1 MVAVDLILLLVGLTA
16 LVMGSRFSVRQAVA
30 IAEHYRLS
38 DVFIGVAVLAIG
50 SDLPEIVISLTASMH
65 QSAQVDTSGLIVG
78 NAIGSNFSQIG
89 LILGIVGMFGYLT
102 LGRELVFSHGGVLLG
117 AILYLLLA
125 SLDGDI
131 SRVEGGILVL
141 AFVVYLVML
150 YGQEHREPVKRR
162 RKKMP
167 GMIKTWLLLLLS
179 LGAVMGG
186 AEVTVRSTI
195 NLAEFFGISQSVIAI
210 VVIGVGTSL
219 PELAIS
225 LGAVMEARGGM
236 SVGNLLGSNIIDTLL
251 PIGAAALVHPLTI
264 EQGLVQFDMPLLF
277 GLTLVVLVMFLRR
290 RGLQRVEASML
301 IVLYGFYIGAKMF
314 GY

>member
-1 MVAVDLILLLVGLTA
+1 MVAIDIILLLVGLAA
-16 LVMGSRFSVRQAVA
+16 LVMGSRFSVRQAVT

-50 SDLPEIVISLTASMH
+50 SDLPEIVISLTASAH
-65 QSAQVDTSGLIVG
+65 QSAQLDTSGLIIG

-89 LILGIVGMFGYLT
+89 LIMGIVGMFGYLT
-102 LGRELVFSHGGVLLG
+102 LSRELVFSHGGVLLG

-125 SLDGDI
+125 SLDGNI

-141 AFVVYLVML
+141 AFAVYLVML
-150 YGQEHREPVKRR
+150 YGQEHREPVKRQ
-162 RKKMP
+162 RKKTP
-167 GMIKTWLLLLLS
+167 GLFRAWALLFLS
-179 LGAVMGG
+179 LAAVIGG
-186 AEVTVRSTI
+186 SEITVRSTI
-195 NLAEFFGISQSVIAI
+195 SLAEFFGISQSLIAI
-210 VVIGVGTSL
+210 VVIGIGTSL

-251 PIGAAALVHPLTI
+251 PIGVAALVHPLTV
-264 EQGLVQFDMPLLF
+264 EQGLVRFDLPLLF

-301 IVLYGFYIGAKMF
+301 IALYGFYIGAKIF

>member
-1 MVAVDLILLLVGLTA
+1 MVAIDLILLLVGLAA
-16 LVMGSRFSVRQAVA
+16 LVMGSRFSVRQAVV
-30 IAEHYRLS
+30 IAQHYRLS

-50 SDLPEIVISLTASMH
+50 SDLPEIVISLTASLH
-65 QSAQVDTSGLIVG
+65 QSAQVNTSGLIIG
-78 NAIGSNFSQIG
+78 NALGSNFSQIG
-89 LILGIVGMFGYLT
+89 LIMGIVGLFGYLT
-102 LGRELVFSHGGVLLG
+102 LSRELVFSHGGVLLG

-125 SLDGDI
+125 SLDGVV
-131 SRVEGGILVL
+131 SRTEGSILVL
-141 AFVVYLVML
+141 AFIVYLVML
-150 YGQEHREPVKRR
+150 YGQEHREPEKRR
-162 RKKMP
+162 RKKAP
-167 GMIKTWLLLLLS
+167 GMIKAWLLLLLS
-179 LGAVMGG
+179 LGAVIGG

-195 NLAEFFGISQSVIAI
+195 GLAEFFGISQSVIAI

-251 PIGAAALVHPLTI
+251 PIGMAALVHPLTV
-264 EQGLVQFDMPLLF
+264 EPGLVHFDLPLLF

-290 RGLQRVEASML
+290 RGLQKPEATSL
-301 IVLYGFYIGAKMF
+301 IVLYGFYIGAKIF